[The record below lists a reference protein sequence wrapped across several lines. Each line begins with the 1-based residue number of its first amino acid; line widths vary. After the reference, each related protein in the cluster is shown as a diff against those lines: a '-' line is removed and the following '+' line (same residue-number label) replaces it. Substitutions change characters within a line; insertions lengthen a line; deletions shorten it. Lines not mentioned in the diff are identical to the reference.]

1 MRSRRDTPPRT
12 APPSPSPSLPLSLSP
27 NNLTNR
33 ARTVPM
39 APERRTR

>member
-12 APPSPSPSLPLSLSP
+12 APPSPSLPLSP

-33 ARTVPM
+33 ARTVPV